1 MKWSK
6 RQHSPDGRRESEIL
20 IASSQHSC
28 SEMENRM
35 KNKNLAIRRAAA
47 GMVMAAAMICS
58 LQLTGITAMAA
69 TGTAAFSANIRS
81 SADPNS
87 TAIGSV
93 EAGTSMELGE
103 SKTGTDGN
111 TWYAVTTSN
120 GSTGYIR
127 GDLLNVEG
135 GDAAADTS
143 ADTATA
149 ESTDMTGDDAGAES
163 TDTSSAGVAKAQGD
177 GYAVAMQQTSATING
192 DCNIRSGAG
201 TSYNKVGTLASGTA
215 LVVIGQATDD
225 AGQMWYQFYTTGT
238 EQQMTGFV
246 MQDYITL
253 GDVIQTSTATDG
265 GDSSQSADSSQP
277 TDYQAVYTADENGTD
292 TWYLY
297 NNVEGTREKI
307 ADIDTAIEQAQQAQA
322 SAKKSLS
329 TFKTAVIV
337 LGVIVALLLVA
348 VTVLILKLREAMTEG
363 GEVDMMRDRERERR
377 RNRHAD
383 DISDLEFD
391 SATGTSRSERMRQA
405 AYPSGM
411 GAGRNAAAHGAV
423 AAGRPGTA
431 RNAAAGRQPA
441 RGNGAAGA
449 DRAGVSA
456 PAGRG
461 AAGNRA
467 AAAGRPVSRNAGA
480 PTGADRENTAYRS
493 AAAGAAGSRT
503 AASRTAAAGSAG
515 AVRSAARPGAG
526 RTAAAPAGRET
537 ATRRTSAPAARAGS
551 YGQQQSRPV
560 RNNTTASSNSY
571 GFDDEDDLDF
581 DFLDLDD
588 HGKR

>member
-1 MKWSK
+1 MKK
-6 RQHSPDGRRESEIL
+6 E
-20 IASSQHSC
+20 
-28 SEMENRM
+28 
-35 KNKNLAIRRAAA
+35 NLAIRRAAA
-47 GMVMAAAMICS
+47 GMAMAAAMICG
-58 LQLTGITAMAA
+58 LQLSGITALAA

-111 TWYAVTTSN
+111 TWYAVTTSS

-135 GDAAADTS
+135 GGDAAADT
-143 ADTATA
+143 
-149 ESTDMTGDDAGAES
+149 GDAAES
-163 TDTSSAGVAKAQGD
+163 TDTAEGDASAESTDAASAGVAKAQGD
-177 GYAVAMQQTSATING
+177 GYAVAMQQTSATITG

-201 TSYNKVGTLASGTA
+201 TSYNKVGNLTSGTS

-246 MQDYITL
+246 MQDYISL
-253 GDVIQTSTATDG
+253 GDVIQTTTTDG
-265 GDSSQSADSSQP
+265 GDSSASADSSQP

-329 TFKTAVIV
+329 TFKTAVII
-337 LGVIVALLLVA
+337 LGIIVALLLVA
-348 VTVLILKLREAMTEG
+348 VTLLILKVKDAMNDG
-363 GEVDMMRDRERERR
+363 GEVDMLRDRERERR

-391 SATGTSRSERMRQA
+391 SSTGTSRSERMRQA
-405 AYPSGM
+405 AYPSG
-411 GAGRNAAAHGAV
+411 GAGTRNAAARGA
-423 AAGRPGTA
+423 AAGVRPGTA
-431 RNAAAGRQPA
+431 RSAAAGRA
-441 RGNGAAGA
+441 GAA
-449 DRAGVSA
+449 A
-456 PAGRG
+456 PAGRTG
-461 AAGNRA
+461 AGSRPAAGNRPA
-467 AAAGRPVSRNAGA
+467 SRNAAGMDRA
-480 PTGADRENTAYRS
+480 AATQTGSRPASRPAGTGADREGAAYRS
-493 AAAGAAGSRT
+493 SAAAA
-503 AASRTAAAGSAG
+503 
-515 AVRSAARPGAG
+515 GAG
-526 RTAAAPAGRET
+526 RTAARPGAARSAAAGTAPAGRE
-537 ATRRTSAPAARAGS
+537 AAARRSAAPAARGGS
-551 YGQQQSRPV
+551 YGAQQQSRPV
-560 RNNTTASSNSY
+560 RNTASRPSAAGNSY
-571 GFDDEDDLDF
+571 GYDDEDDLDF

>member
-1 MKWSK
+1 
-6 RQHSPDGRRESEIL
+6 
-20 IASSQHSC
+20 
-28 SEMENRM
+28 
-35 KNKNLAIRRAAA
+35 
-47 GMVMAAAMICS
+47 MVMAAAMICS
-58 LQLTGITAMAA
+58 LQLTGITALAA

-81 SADPNS
+81 AADPNS

-93 EAGTSMELGE
+93 EAGTTMDLGE

-111 TWYAVTTSN
+111 TWYAVTTSS

-135 GDAAADTS
+135 GDAAADS
-143 ADTATA
+143 AADT
-149 ESTDMTGDDAGAES
+149 TDAES
-163 TDTSSAGVAKAQGD
+163 TDTADAEGTDTASAGVAKAQGD
-177 GYAVAMQQTSATING
+177 GYAVAMQQTSATITG

-201 TSYNKVGTLASGTA
+201 TSYNKVGTLASGTS

-246 MQDYITL
+246 MQDYIAL
-253 GDVIQTSTATDG
+253 GDVVQTGTATG
-265 GDSSQSADSSQP
+265 EGESSESSDSSQP

-307 ADIDTAIEQAQQAQA
+307 ADIDIAIEQAQQAQI
-322 SAKKSLS
+322 SANKSVS
-329 TFKTAVIV
+329 SFKTAVII

-411 GAGRNAAAHGAV
+411 GAGRSAASHVAAAN
-423 AAGRPGTA
+423 GRPGTA
-431 RNAAAGRQPA
+431 RSAAGRNAVRANGIANAAADRE
-441 RGNGAAGA
+441 GAGYRAGA
-449 DRAGVSA
+449 GT
-456 PAGRG
+456 PAGRTAAANRN
-461 AAGNRA
+461 AAGS
-467 AAAGRPVSRNAGA
+467 RPVSRNAGA
-480 PTGADRENTAYRS
+480 PTDADRTPAAGRPASRKIGAPAGTDRENTAYRNS
-493 AAAGAAGSRT
+493 AAGIAGNAGT
-503 AASRTAAAGSAG
+503 A
-515 AVRSAARPGAG
+515 RSAARPGVG
-526 RTAAAPAGRET
+526 RTAASTGRES
-537 ATRRTSAPAARAGS
+537 AVRRTSAPAGRAGS

-560 RNNTTASSNSY
+560 RNNTAASSNSY

>member
-1 MKWSK
+1 
-6 RQHSPDGRRESEIL
+6 
-20 IASSQHSC
+20 
-28 SEMENRM
+28 M
-35 KNKNLAIRRAAA
+35 KNKKLAIRRTAA
-47 GMVMAAAMICS
+47 GMVMAAAMLCS
-58 LQLTGITAMAA
+58 LQLTGITALAA

-81 SADPNS
+81 AADPNS

-93 EAGTSMELGE
+93 EAGTSMELGD

-135 GDAAADTS
+135 GDTAAADTA
-143 ADTATA
+143 ADTENTDAAAAGDEASA
-149 ESTDMTGDDAGAES
+149 EGADA
-163 TDTSSAGVAKAQGD
+163 SSAGVAKAQGD
-177 GYAVAMQQTSATING
+177 GYAVAMQQTSATISG

-201 TSYNKVGTLASGTA
+201 TSYNKVGSLTSGTS

-253 GDVIQTSTATDG
+253 GDVIQTAASTDG
-265 GDSSQSADSSQP
+265 GESGETTDSSQP

-307 ADIDTAIEQAQQAQA
+307 ADIDTAIEQAQQAQV
-322 SAKKSLS
+322 SATKSMS
-329 TFKTAVIV
+329 TFRTAVII
-337 LGVIVALLLVA
+337 LGIVVALLLVA

-363 GEVDMMRDRERERR
+363 GEVDILRDRERERR

-411 GAGRNAAAHGAV
+411 GGTRSAAAHVTGANGRQTAPRGAAGRTAAARGNAAASDRDGAAYRTGAAAQAGRPAAGRNAAASRPV
-423 AAGRPGTA
+423 SRTAAP
-431 RNAAAGRQPA
+431 
-441 RGNGAAGA
+441 AGA
-449 DRAGVSA
+449 DRVS
-456 PAGRG
+456 
-461 AAGNRA
+461 
-467 AAAGRPVSRNAGA
+467 AAGRSTA
-480 PTGADRENTAYRS
+480 GADRENGAYRS
-493 AAAGAAGSRT
+493 AAGN
-503 AASRTAAAGSAG
+503 TAAARTTA
-515 AVRSAARPGAG
+515 ARTAARPGAG
-526 RTAAAPAGRET
+526 RSTAPVGRNSAAA
-537 ATRRTSAPAARAGS
+537 RRTPASTGNYSA
-551 YGQQQSRPV
+551 QQSRQI
-560 RNNTTASSNSY
+560 RNNSFS
-571 GFDDEDDLDF
+571 FDDEDDLDF

-588 HGKR
+588 RGKR